1 MVRHKSRMGGGHRFD
16 FFMSLSPTNDMYC
29 FTGKKQSVAKG
40 CYYSISLDQ
49 EESKRSKGNKETD
62 SFIGKVPNP
71 NPNPNPN
78 PTPNS
83 LIGKVQSD
91 RKSLVRVRVRHPTL
105 THLPLTLTPTLPS
118 P

>member
-49 EESKRSKGNKETD
+49 EESKRSKGSSTD
-62 SFIGKVPNP
+62 SFIGKVR
-71 NPNPNPN
+71 
-78 PTPNS
+78 
-83 LIGKVQSD
+83 SD
-91 RKSLVRVRVRHPTL
+91 RKSWLGLGLGVRVKREGVCHIPS
-105 THLPLTLTPTLPS
+105 THSTMG
-118 P
+118 